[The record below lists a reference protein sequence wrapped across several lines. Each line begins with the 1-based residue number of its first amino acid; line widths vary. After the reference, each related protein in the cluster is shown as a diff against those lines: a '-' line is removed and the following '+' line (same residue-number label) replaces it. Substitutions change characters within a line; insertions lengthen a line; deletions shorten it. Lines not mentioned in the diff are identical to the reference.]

1 MLEDEIKKKSIKD
14 SKPNTKQL
22 KEWWLNLI

>member
-1 MLEDEIKKKSIKD
+1 MKLKKKSIKD